1 MGDRRGDGAHLV
13 TAVVPLTVPG
23 DGSGRFKDIVTSHS
37 PDGSVDRRIE
47 EPTDLPIDPDTG
59 LREGRAPAERDDV
72 FRTAPA
78 RRRSRHWD
86 VLAVISLGGGLGSVA
101 RYLVAQAMPVRP
113 GHFPWAT
120 FLTNLT
126 GCFALGLLMVFV
138 LDVWPPNRY
147 VRPFL
152 GVGLLGGYT
161 TFSTFA
167 VEVRNLA
174 GHGAWT
180 LADAYAVN
188 SLVGGLA
195 AVWCGIALAR
205 LIAGL
210 PVRRNRNR

>member
-1 MGDRRGDGAHLV
+1 MTSPFPDGAAGHHV
-13 TAVVPLTVPG
+13 
-23 DGSGRFKDIVTSHS
+23 
-37 PDGSVDRRIE
+37 E
-47 EPTDLPIDPDTG
+47 EPAGLPIDPDAG
-59 LREGRAPAERDDV
+59 PGDEGAHPERGV
-72 FRTAPA
+72 FAVRGTP
-78 RRRSRHWD
+78 RRDRQWS
-86 VLAVISLGGGLGSVA
+86 VLAVISLGGALGAVS
-101 RYLVAQAMPVRP
+101 RYLVSQALPVKA

-120 FLTNLT
+120 FLTNLS

-152 GVGLLGGYT
+152 GVGFLGGYT

-188 SLVGGLA
+188 SLVGGLV

-210 PVRRNRNR
+210 PVRRNHGE